1 MFAGADYDI
10 KIEKNT
16 ENGSITI
23 DMVAHIMKSDENE
36 PDKMNVSY
44 AAACCMIT
52 NATAS

>member
-10 KIEKNT
+10 KMEKNN

-36 PDKMNVSY
+36 PEKMNVSY
-44 AAACCMIT
+44 AAACCIIN